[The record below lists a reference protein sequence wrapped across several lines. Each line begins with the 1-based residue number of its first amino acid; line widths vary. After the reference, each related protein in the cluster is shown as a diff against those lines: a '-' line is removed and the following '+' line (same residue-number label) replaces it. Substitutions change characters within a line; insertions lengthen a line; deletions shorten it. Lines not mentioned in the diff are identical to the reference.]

1 MNHWRLQCLSLFS
14 WIKKHF
20 GNTKH
25 ITHAQISLLVS
36 MWLLTLWCLLH
47 SSKSLSSPFFTPW
60 VFWTP
65 GVREFNSLQRR
76 RPPNVQ
82 TPEPRACEC
91 VPGYC
96 YCLVLSFEYLVVRVV
111 SCLIAKR
118 MKMWMLHSPF
128 SFSPLPLLQ
137 LLTIHPWLLFKR
149 AFIHPSIHP
158 SITQREMRARGCF
171 AFVRVTHGDGDFAAC
186 GQLATTARLQWSVAH
201 DARIV

>member
-158 SITQREMRARGCF
+158 LHSVKCEL
-171 AFVRVTHGDGDFAAC
+171 AAVLLLYESLMAMAISLLAASLP
-186 GQLATTARLQWSVAH
+186 QLRDCNEAWHMMQE
-201 DARIV
+201 